1 MTQETGMAQK
11 PARRV
16 GLFAALER
24 SAGTP
29 TGVVTLT
36 TLYTA
41 SAMLQG
47 VAFVLAIPL
56 LRQLFGGPAA
66 GGGAWVML
74 LVCVVL
80 AFAAHL
86 VGMLRSARISV
97 YAICDRILRRL
108 GNKIAR
114 IALGWFDASSSAQ
127 VSKAMAEDVQTLS
140 HLGPVVLPGLINGV
154 LTPLTVA
161 VACLFI
167 DPWVGLALIVA
178 VPLGIVCILWSV
190 RVLERV
196 HPLEKQA
203 DLQMSASV
211 LEDACLQPLLR
222 ASGRAGLSWKH
233 LADAVAEDSDTELAR
248 MRAEGRPSMVFQL
261 GTQLCFAAALVATT
275 IAVATGRIDAAT
287 FAVLC
292 LLAVRCVEPLSL
304 AVQYSSELFKDRAAA
319 EAITGI
325 LDAPELPE
333 PARPEAP
340 PAFDVRLE
348 QVAFGYDPAE
358 PVLRDVDVEAT
369 AGGILAFVGPSGSGK
384 STLARLVAR
393 FWDVDAGAIRIGGV
407 DVADIGTEQ
416 LMRHL
421 AFVFQDVFLF
431 DTTVVE
437 NIRIGRPDASKEELQ
452 AAAHAAR
459 LDEVIDRLPRGWDTP
474 VGQGGSRLSGGER
487 QRVAIARA
495 LLKRAPILLLD
506 EITSALDAENEAA
519 LTQTLQD
526 YAQDRTVIM
535 IAHRGTAIAA
545 AKRVLTVAD
554 GQVTPAEGP
563 VG

>member
-1 MTQETGMAQK
+1 MTQKYAK
-11 PARRV
+11 RL

-24 SAGTP
+24 SAGTS

-36 TLYTA
+36 TLYAA
-41 SAMLQG
+41 SAVLQG
-47 VAFVLAIPL
+47 VAFILAIPL

-66 GGGAWVML
+66 GTGAWVMFL
-74 LVCVVL
+74 ACVTM
-80 AFAAHL
+80 AFTAHL
-86 VGMLRSARISV
+86 MGMLRSARISV

-108 GNKIAR
+108 GNKVTR
-114 IALGWFDASSSAQ
+114 IALGWFDASSSAK

-154 LTPLTVA
+154 VTPLTVA

-167 DPWVGLALIVA
+167 DPSVGLALIVA
-178 VPLGIVCILWSV
+178 VPIGVVCIIWSV

-196 HPLEKQA
+196 HPQEKEA
-203 DLQMSASV
+203 DLRMSAAV
-211 LEDACLQPLLR
+211 LEDASLQPLLR

-233 LADAVAEDSDTELAR
+233 LADAVVEDSDTELAR
-248 MRAEGRPSMVFQL
+248 MRAEGRPSMIFQL
-261 GTQLCFAAALVATT
+261 GTQLCFAAALLATT
-275 IAVATGRIDAAT
+275 VAVAAGRIDVAT
-287 FAVLC
+287 FAMLC
-292 LLAVRCVEPLSL
+292 LLAVRCVEPLTL
-304 AVQYSSELFKDRAAA
+304 AVQYSSELFKDRAAVETIA
-319 EAITGI
+319 GI

-333 PARPEAP
+333 PAQPKTP

-348 QVAFGYDPAE
+348 QVAFGYGPAA
-358 PVLRDVDVEAT
+358 PVLRGVDLEA
-369 AGGILAFVGPSGSGK
+369 APGGIVALIGPSGSGK
-384 STLARLVAR
+384 STLTRLIAR
-393 FWDVDAGAIRIGGV
+393 FWDADDGIIRVGGV
-407 DVADIGTEQ
+407 DVRDIGTEQ
-416 LMRHL
+416 LMQRL

-431 DTTVVE
+431 DTTVME
-437 NIRIGRPDASKEELQ
+437 NIRIGRPDATEEELR

-459 LDEVIDRLPRGWDTP
+459 LDEVIDRLPQGWDTL

-495 LLKRAPILLLD
+495 LLKQAPILLLD
-506 EITSALDAENEAA
+506 EITSALDAENEAT

-545 AKRVLTVAD
+545 AEHVLSVSD
-554 GQVTPAEGP
+554 GQVTPVKGTA
-563 VG
+563 